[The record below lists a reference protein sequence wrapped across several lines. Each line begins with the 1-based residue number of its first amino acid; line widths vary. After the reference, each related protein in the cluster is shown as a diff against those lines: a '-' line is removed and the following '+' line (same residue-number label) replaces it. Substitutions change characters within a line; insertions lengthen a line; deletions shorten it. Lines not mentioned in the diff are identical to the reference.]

1 MMQPLFTI
9 ATVTYNSSDWVRQ
22 AIESVLASGFT
33 DFEYIISDDCSTD
46 QTWEIINSY
55 NDPRIKA
62 FRLDKNLGEYPN
74 RNFALSKASGKYILY
89 VDGDDELYPDTLQKL
104 KGYIKQYPEAG
115 SIWGITEE
123 YFSARNLPLLLSS
136 EEIIKWIYLANMS
149 FAQIG
154 FAETIFRVD
163 VLKSLGGFSEKFISG
178 DTYIKKLVAAE
189 EPVLLVPP
197 GFVFWRI
204 TPGQASSKL
213 PANYNG
219 YRNNVLI
226 DREIILAI
234 LKKNY
239 KLPFKTIEQN
249 IQIRNMKL
257 LVTHTLKKGKVR
269 DFFDLYRELGFTFK
283 DIKYLFRKGDYSYA
297 SIINKIYMI

>member
-1 MMQPLFTI
+1 LNQPLFTV
-9 ATVTYNSSDWVRQ
+9 ATITYNSSKWVKQ
-22 AIESVLASGFT
+22 AIESVLASGFS

-46 QTWEIINSY
+46 RTWQIINSY

-62 FRLDKNLGEYPN
+62 FHQNKNIGEYPN

-89 VDGDDELYPDTLQKL
+89 VDGDDELYADTLQKL
-104 KGYIKQYPEAG
+104 EQYIKQYPEAG
-115 SIWGITEE
+115 SIWGITEK
-123 YFSARNLPLLLSS
+123 YFSSRNLPLLLPS
-136 EEIIKWIYLANMS
+136 EEIIKWIYLANIS

-154 FAETIFRVD
+154 FAETVFRID
-163 VLKSLGGFSEKFISG
+163 VLKNLGGFSEKFISG
-178 DTYIKKLVAAE
+178 DTYIKKLIAVE

-213 PANYNG
+213 PTNYNG

-226 DREIILAI
+226 DRAIISTI

-239 KLPFKTIEQN
+239 KLPFKTIERN
-249 IQIRNMKL
+249 IQIRDTKL
-257 LVTHTLKKGKVR
+257 LITHTLKKGKVF
-269 DFFDLYRELGFTFK
+269 DFFSLCQEFGFTFK
-283 DIKYLFRKGDYSYA
+283 DVKYLFKKGDYSYV
-297 SIINKIYMI
+297 SKVMEYI